1 MRSTILGALAG
12 LAALVSTGASAG
24 QGTPPHTRLAQ
35 LPPPFGAP
43 GPITP
48 GPQRCTPQYQGL
60 LKLQMQGM
68 RQLQLLSRAQ
78 GEQLCS
84 TIEGAD
90 ELGVDKLVDPK
101 ALQRFLTPQQ
111 REVLEAFGLDLA
123 KVDVAKIM
131 RLLGVD
137 LSRIDLRQLKHQC
150 RQGQGELDRYAT
162 NELGRLES
170 EIVRCDDRI

>member
-12 LAALVSTGASAG
+12 LAVLVSTGASAG
-24 QGTPPHTRLAQ
+24 QSTAPGTRLAQ

-48 GPQRCTPQYQGL
+48 GPQRCTAQYQSL

-84 TIEGAD
+84 AIEDAD
-90 ELGVDKLVDPK
+90 TLGVDKFVDPRG
-101 ALQRFLTPQQ
+101 LQRFLTPEQ
-111 REVLEAFGLDLA
+111 REALEAFGIDLA

-137 LSRIDLRQLKHQC
+137 LSRIDLRRIKHQC

-170 EIVRCDDRI
+170 EIVRCDERI

>member
-1 MRSTILGALAG
+1 MRSTVVGVFAA
-12 LAALVSTGASAG
+12 LAALVSPAASA
-24 QGTPPHTRLAQ
+24 QQSPEPHTQLTQ

-43 GPITP
+43 GPIIP
-48 GPQRCTPQYQGL
+48 GPQRCTPQYQSL
-60 LKLQMQGM
+60 LKLQKEGM
-68 RQLQLLSRAQ
+68 KQLQLLSRAQ

-84 TIEGAD
+84 TLEGAD

-111 REVLEAFGLDLA
+111 RELLGAFGIDLA

-170 EIVRCDDRI
+170 EIIRCDDRI

>member
-1 MRSTILGALAG
+1 MRLNPLVAFAVIV
-12 LAALVSTGASAG
+12 ALVSTAASA
-24 QGTPPHTRLAQ
+24 QQSSKPHLELAQ
-35 LPPPFGAP
+35 MPPPFGAP
-43 GPITP
+43 GPIVP
-48 GPQRCTPQYQGL
+48 GPLRCTPHYQSL
-60 LKLQMQGM
+60 LKLQMEGM
-68 RQLQLLSRAQ
+68 KQLQLLSRSQ

-84 TIEGAD
+84 TIEGAN

-101 ALQRFLTPQQ
+101 TLQRFLKPEQ
-111 REVLEAFGLDLA
+111 RELLEAFGLDLS

-131 RLLGVD
+131 RLMGVD

-170 EIVRCDDRI
+170 EIIRCDDRI

>member
-1 MRSTILGALAG
+1 
-12 LAALVSTGASAG
+12 
-24 QGTPPHTRLAQ
+24 
-35 LPPPFGAP
+35 
-43 GPITP
+43 
-48 GPQRCTPQYQGL
+48 
-60 LKLQMQGM
+60 MQGM

-84 TIEGAD
+84 TLEGAD

-101 ALQRFLTPQQ
+101 ALQRFLTPEQ
-111 REVLEAFGLDLA
+111 RELLEAFGLDLA

>member
-1 MRSTILGALAG
+1 MRSTILAG
-12 LAALVSTGASAG
+12 LAAIVSTGAFAG
-24 QGTPPHTRLAQ
+24 QDAAPQTRLAQ
-35 LPPPFGAP
+35 LPPPFAAP
-43 GPITP
+43 GPM
-48 GPQRCTPQYQGL
+48 QKCTPQYQSL

-84 TIEGAD
+84 AIEDAD
-90 ELGVDKLVDPK
+90 TLGVDKFVDPK
-101 ALQRFLTPQQ
+101 GLQRLLTPEQ
-111 REVLEAFGLDLA
+111 REALEAFGIDLA

-137 LSRIDLRQLKHQC
+137 LSRIDLRKIKHQC

-162 NELGRLES
+162 SEIGRLES

>member
-12 LAALVSTGASAG
+12 LAALVSTGASAQ

-84 TIEGAD
+84 AIEDAD
-90 ELGVDKLVDPK
+90 TLGVDKFVDPRG
-101 ALQRFLTPQQ
+101 LQRFLTPEQ
-111 REVLEAFGLDLA
+111 REALEAFGIDLA

-137 LSRIDLRQLKHQC
+137 LSRIDLPRIKHQC

-162 NELGRLES
+162 NELGRLRRDR
-170 EIVRCDDRI
+170 RCDVRI

>member
-1 MRSTILGALAG
+1 MRSTILGTLAG
-12 LAALVSTGASAG
+12 LAVLVSTGASAG
-24 QGTPPHTRLAQ
+24 QGSAPGTRLAQ

-48 GPQRCTPQYQGL
+48 GPQRCTPHYQGL

-84 TIEGAD
+84 EIEDAD
-90 ELGVDKLVDPK
+90 TLGVDKFVDPRG
-101 ALQRFLTPQQ
+101 LQRFLTPEQ
-111 REVLEAFGLDLA
+111 REALAAFGIDLA

-137 LSRIDLRQLKHQC
+137 LSRIDLRKIKHQC

-162 NELGRLES
+162 SELGRLES
-170 EIVRCDDRI
+170 EIIRCDDRI

>member
-1 MRSTILGALAG
+1 
-12 LAALVSTGASAG
+12 
-24 QGTPPHTRLAQ
+24 
-35 LPPPFGAP
+35 
-43 GPITP
+43 
-48 GPQRCTPQYQGL
+48 L

-84 TIEGAD
+84 AIEDAD
-90 ELGVDKLVDPK
+90 TLGVDKFVDPRG
-101 ALQRFLTPQQ
+101 LQRFLTPEQ
-111 REVLEAFGLDLA
+111 REALEAFGIDLA

-137 LSRIDLRQLKHQC
+137 LSRIDLRRIKHQC

-162 NELGRLES
+162 SELGRLES
-170 EIVRCDDRI
+170 EIVRCDERI